1 MAMSEEKTVTNMA
14 IRAAYD
20 SLGGVMGDNARKIIF
35 KAAGLLHVI
44 DSPPEPT
51 FDRSFTLSEQAAIYR
66 ETINLV
72 GAIGAQGILRQMG
85 YKNVEIGVTT
95 YHALDSIKELAP
107 GEKIIKCFEFSH
119 TVLNKGRIVI
129 GDDGLPRF
137 DVFDCLTC
145 EGARSEKPY
154 CSQYGGGL
162 QFMTDW
168 TYGKGVMQV
177 VEETCKAMGHDT
189 CLFVLRKR

>member
-1 MAMSEEKTVTNMA
+1 MSEEKTVTNMA

-20 SLGGVMGDNARKIIF
+20 SLGNVMGANARKIIF
-35 KAAGLLHVI
+35 KAAGLAGVI

-51 FDRSFTLSEQAAIYR
+51 FDRGFTLSEQVSIYR
-66 ETINLV
+66 ETIKLV
-72 GAIGAQGILRQMG
+72 GAVGAQGILRQMG
-85 YKNVEIGVTT
+85 YKNVEFGVIT
-95 YHALDSIKELAP
+95 YHALDSIKDLPA

-119 TVLNKGRIVI
+119 AVLNKGRIVI

-145 EGARSEKPY
+145 EGAKSQKPY
-154 CSQYGGGL
+154 CAQYGGGL

-168 TYGKGVMQV
+168 TFGKGVLQV
-177 VEETCKAMGHDT
+177 VEETCKAMGHDS

>member
-1 MAMSEEKTVTNMA
+1 MSEEKTVSNMA

-20 SLGGVMGDNARKIIF
+20 SLGEVMGANARKIVF
-35 KAAGLLHVI
+35 KAAGLIRVV

-51 FDRSFTLSEQAAIYR
+51 FDKGFTLSEQAAIYR
-66 ETINLV
+66 ETIALV
-72 GAIGAQGILRQMG
+72 GAVGAQGILRQMG
-85 YKNVEIGVTT
+85 YKNVEFGVMT
-95 YHALDSIKELAP
+95 YHALDSIKELAA
-107 GEKIIKCFEFSH
+107 GEKIVKCFEFSQA
-119 TVLNKGRIVI
+119 VLNKGRVVI
-129 GDDGLPRF
+129 GEDALPRF

-145 EGARSEKPY
+145 TGAKSAKPY

-177 VEETCKAMGHDT
+177 VEETCKAMGQES